1 MTKEEFNEFW
11 AGRYYN
17 SIPISHVFK
26 RDYPERWLRIHSLPQ
41 SKRYA
46 EDEIEWAILL
56 QRQNRI
62 ISDIFGE
69 NLQVL
74 LVTGTYSDKMG
85 WESPWIEQGR
95 NVLKPY
101 VFTKLEAIDLYSRSS
116 EFFEEDMLYTP
127 EFAEIAWK
135 VNRYDNLLKSI
146 ANDELRV
153 FFVSPEKNVIIAPY
167 DGGVDIILKD
177 LETKEYYKS
186 KYSQWLSARSD
197 GL

>member
-41 SKRYA
+41 AKRYA

-56 QRQNRI
+56 GRQNRI

-74 LVTGTYSDKMG
+74 LVTGIYSDKMAL
-85 WESPWIEQGR
+85 ESCVEKVH
-95 NVLKPY
+95 NALKPY
-101 VFTKLEAIDLYSRSS
+101 VFTKLEAMDLSSRSS
-116 EFFEEDMLYTP
+116 EFFEEGIFYTP
-127 EFAEIAWK
+127 EFAEVDWK
-135 VNRYDNLLKSI
+135 VDRYDDLLKAI
-146 ANDELRV
+146 ANDELRA

-167 DGGVDIILKD
+167 DGGVDIILED
-177 LETKEYYKS
+177 IETKEYCKS
-186 KYSQWLSARSD
+186 KYHQWLSARSD
-197 GL
+197 GR

>member
-11 AGRYYN
+11 AARYYN

-46 EDEIEWAILL
+46 EDEIEWEILL
-56 QRQNRI
+56 QRQNSI

-74 LVTGTYSDKMG
+74 LITKVYSDKMG
-85 WESPWIEQGR
+85 WESSWIEKGR

-101 VFTKLEAIDLYSRSS
+101 IFTKLEAIELYSRSS
-116 EFFEEDMLYTP
+116 EFFEEDMFYTP
-127 EFAEIAWK
+127 EFAEVAWN
-135 VNRYDNLLKSI
+135 VNQYNNLLKAI
-146 ANDELRV
+146 ANDELRAL
-153 FFVSPEKNVIIAPY
+153 FVSLEKNAIIAPY
-167 DGGVDIILKD
+167 DGGMDIILKD
-177 LETKEYYKS
+177 VETKEYYRS